1 MPIVVPATTGT
12 GRFRACG
19 VAGGD
24 MGRKAVEPV
33 AHVSLTPS
41 RAARLYK
48 LLTLLEDGS
57 QTRNALLKKLKLD
70 VRGFYRDLEALRGF
84 EIEITST
91 DANKYALTGNLD
103 DALARLPFPD
113 PGLNLRDALQL
124 ANGTTTAHRKLR
136 QRINSFLNGS
146 TKSAN
151 PNKPR

>member
-1 MPIVVPATTGT
+1 
-12 GRFRACG
+12 
-19 VAGGD
+19 
-24 MGRKAVEPV
+24 MGRKAVEAV
-33 AHVSLTPS
+33 AQVSLTPS

-48 LLTLLEDGS
+48 LLTLLGDGS
-57 QTRNALLKKLKLD
+57 QTRTTLLRRLKLD

-91 DANKYALTGNLD
+91 DDNKYALAGGLD
-103 DALARLPFPD
+103 DALSRLPFPD

-136 QRINSFLNGS
+136 QRINLFLNAS
-146 TKSAN
+146 KSAN

>member
-1 MPIVVPATTGT
+1 
-12 GRFRACG
+12 
-19 VAGGD
+19 

-33 AHVSLTPS
+33 AQVSLTPS

-57 QTRNALLKKLKLD
+57 QTRTALLKKLKLD

-84 EIEITST
+84 EIDITST
-91 DANKYALTGNLD
+91 DGTKYALAGNLD
-103 DALARLPFPD
+103 DALSRLPFPD

-146 TKSAN
+146 TKSGN

>member
-1 MPIVVPATTGT
+1 
-12 GRFRACG
+12 
-19 VAGGD
+19 
-24 MGRKAVEPV
+24 MGRKAVE
-33 AHVSLTPS
+33 AAAQVSLTPS

-48 LLTLLEDGS
+48 LLTLLGDGP
-57 QTRNALLKKLKLD
+57 QTRTSLLRKLKLD
-70 VRGFYRDLEALRGF
+70 VRGFYRDLEVLRGF
-84 EIEITST
+84 EIDVTST
-91 DANKYALTGNLD
+91 DENKYALSVGLD

-146 TKSAN
+146 KSAN